1 MADLKKLVLEKIEN
15 DMIFV
20 FEADQEEKQK
30 IYESIDSMSRD
41 ELLEILEDELSEVCG
56 TYEADCSK
64 CPKQKECDAYIRNY
78 SR

>member
-30 IYESIDSMSRD
+30 IYESIDLMSRD
-41 ELLEILEDELSEVCG
+41 ELLEALED
-56 TYEADCSK
+56 
-64 CPKQKECDAYIRNY
+64 
-78 SR
+78 